1 MPNRELPQRDPFV
14 GPPAAYRGA
23 PADVVERFA
32 DAVREW
38 AVQPRPTES
47 SRCRGGESPN
57 IGRTNSEVE

>member
-38 AVQPRPTES
+38 AVQPVATES
-47 SRCRGGESPN
+47 PRYRGEESSGS
-57 IGRTNSEVE
+57 GRTNGEVG

>member
-23 PADVVERFA
+23 PADVVERLA

-38 AVQPRPTES
+38 AVQPVPNQP
-47 SRCRGGESPN
+47 SRCRGDRSPG
-57 IGRTNSEVE
+57 IGRTIGEVS